1 MNIISRFHFLRDMVK
16 YSRIAAVEGGK
27 SLVDDRSWEE
37 FLIPYEQAVEELKVK
52 FRGIR
57 KELKKKN
64 EYSPIE
70 FVTGRIKKI
79 SSILEKAHKLN
90 IPLDRLEEVEDITG
104 IRIMCQ
110 FTQDIDTVAELVRQ
124 RNGKDMTIV
133 YEKDYIK
140 NQKPSGYRSYHI
152 IIKYPVHTAQG
163 EKEILAEIQIRTL
176 AMNFWATIEHSL
188 NYKYEG
194 NIPEDI
200 KERLR
205 ITAEAAHLLDTEMS
219 EIRDEIRDAQQM
231 FEYKSNIVSR
241 ILSGIQNL
249 YQRGFVVEA
258 TEFQNQFRQMRA
270 RGDVVELR
278 QLYRMIQAKIQE
290 VQNLK

>member
-1 MNIISRFHFLRDMVK
+1 MVK
-16 YSRIAAVEGGK
+16 YRGIAAVEGGNV
-27 SLVDDRSWEE
+27 LVDDRSWEA

-57 KELKKKN
+57 KELKKRN

-79 SSILEKAHKLN
+79 SSILEKANKLG

-110 FTQDIDTVAELVRQ
+110 FVQDIDRVVELIHQ

-152 IIKYPVHTAQG
+152 IIKYPIQTSQG
-163 EKEILAEIQIRTL
+163 EMEILAEIQIRTL

-188 NYKYEG
+188 SYKYEG

-205 ITAEAAHLLDTEMS
+205 TAAEAAYLLDTEMS

-241 ILSGIQNL
+241 IFQGIQNL

-258 TEFQNQFRQMRA
+258 TEFQNDFRRMQA
-270 RGDVVELR
+270 HGDVAELR
-278 QLYRMIQAKIQE
+278 QLSRTIQAKIQQVRTLE
-290 VQNLK
+290 

>member
-1 MNIISRFHFLRDMVK
+1 
-16 YSRIAAVEGGK
+16 
-27 SLVDDRSWEE
+27 VDDRSWEQ

-52 FRGIR
+52 FRSIR
-57 KELKKKN
+57 KELKKRN

-79 SSILEKAHKLN
+79 SSILEKANKLH
-90 IPLDRLEEVEDITG
+90 IPMDRLEEMEDITG

-110 FTQDIDTVAELVRQ
+110 FSEDIRRVVELIHQ
-124 RNGKDMTIV
+124 RNGNDMTIL
-133 YEKDYIK
+133 YEKDYIN
-140 NQKPSGYRSYHI
+140 NQKPSGYRSYHVI
-152 IIKYPVHTAQG
+152 IRYPVQTSIG

-188 NYKYEG
+188 SYKYEK

-205 ITAEAAHLLDTEMS
+205 KAAEAAYLLDTEMS
-219 EIRDEIRDAQQM
+219 EIRDEIRDAQQL

-241 ILSGIQNL
+241 ILQGIQNL

-258 TEFQNQFRQMRA
+258 TGFQDKFRALRA
-270 RGDVVELR
+270 QGDVMDLR
-278 QLYRMIQAKIQE
+278 HLYRTIQAKIQE
-290 VQNLK
+290 MKE

>member
-1 MNIISRFHFLRDMVK
+1 MKGED
-16 YSRIAAVEGGK
+16 
-27 SLVDDRSWEE
+27 SLVDDRNWEE

-57 KELKKKN
+57 KELKKRN

-79 SSILEKAHKLN
+79 SSILEKANKLG
-90 IPLDRLEEVEDITG
+90 IPMDRLEEVEDITG

-110 FTQDIDTVAELVRQ
+110 FVQDIERVIELIRQ
-124 RNGKDMTIV
+124 RNGKDMTLV
-133 YEKDYIK
+133 YEKDYIN
-140 NQKPSGYRSYHI
+140 NQKPSGYRSHHM
-152 IIKYPVHTAQG
+152 IIKYPVHTSQG

-194 NIPEDI
+194 NIPDDI
-200 KERLR
+200 RERLR
-205 ITAEAAHLLDTEMS
+205 TTAEASYLLDTEMS

-231 FEYKSNIVSR
+231 FEYKSNIISR
-241 ILSGIQNL
+241 ILTGIQSL

-258 TEFQNQFRQMRA
+258 TEFQNQFREMRA

-278 QLYRMIQAKIQE
+278 QLSRTIQAKIRE
-290 VQNLK
+290 FRTLD